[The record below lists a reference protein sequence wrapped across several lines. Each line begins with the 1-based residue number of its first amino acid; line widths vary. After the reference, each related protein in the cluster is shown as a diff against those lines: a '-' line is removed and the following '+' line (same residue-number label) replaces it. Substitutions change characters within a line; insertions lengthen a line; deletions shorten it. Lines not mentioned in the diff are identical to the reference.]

1 MELQNFGP
9 IAQSDLQLSSVATRS
24 KNTLGLIIVIG
35 AAALLIA
42 GAGYYLAQAQRT
54 AMLQHLQR

>member
-9 IAQSDLQLSSVATRS
+9 IAQSDLQLNAGTAVKTNS
-24 KNTLGLIIVIG
+24 LGTIIIIG
-35 AAALLIA
+35 ATVLLIA

-54 AMLQHLQR
+54 AMLQQR